1 MFEKLRQ
8 IEEQFNE
15 LGRRLADPSVISAP
29 QEYARHAKAYSDL
42 KEIVQ
47 CFHEYKQ
54 LLGRISEAKHILA
67 DESDSDLHELA
78 QADLQEL
85 SSRQEALERELK
97 RLLLPRDPNDEKNV
111 FLEIRAGAGGDEA
124 GLFAADLARMYTKY
138 AERQKWRMEVIDSR
152 PTGVGGVKEIILFI
166 QGDGAFSRLKFER
179 GVHRVQRVPVTE
191 SSGRIHT
198 STVTVAVLPEA
209 EEVEVKVDEKDLRVD
224 VFRSSGPG
232 GQGVNTTDSA
242 VRITHL
248 PTGIVVQCQDE
259 RSQIKNRAK
268 AMRVLRARLLE
279 QAQESQQAQIA
290 ADRRSQVGT
299 GERSE
304 RIRTYNFPQA
314 RVTDHRI
321 GLTLHQLPGILDGD
335 LDELIDALMT
345 SAESERLQELAS

>member
-15 LGRRLADPSVISAP
+15 LGKRLADPSVIGAP

-42 KEIVQ
+42 EEIVQ
-47 CFHEYKQ
+47 RFHDYKQ
-54 LLGRISEAKHILA
+54 VLGRISEAKHILA
-67 DESDSDLHELA
+67 EESDAELRELA

-124 GLFAADLARMYTKY
+124 GLFAAGLARMYTKY
-138 AERQKWRMEVIDSR
+138 AERQKWRVEVIDSH
-152 PTGVGGVKEIILFI
+152 PTGVGGFKEIILFL

-209 EEVEVKVDEKDLRVD
+209 KEVEVKIDEKDIRVD

-242 VRITHL
+242 VR
-248 PTGIVVQCQDE
+248 
-259 RSQIKNRAK
+259 
-268 AMRVLRARLLE
+268 
-279 QAQESQQAQIA
+279 
-290 ADRRSQVGT
+290 
-299 GERSE
+299 
-304 RIRTYNFPQA
+304 
-314 RVTDHRI
+314 
-321 GLTLHQLPGILDGD
+321 
-335 LDELIDALMT
+335 
-345 SAESERLQELAS
+345 